1 MPFPPDKFF
10 LPGLEEESNEA
21 GEEVGGREEDEDKK
35 EEARLADL
43 EEIAAACLKE
53 YYLRKEGIVP
63 DWLND

>member
-1 MPFPPDKFF
+1 
-10 LPGLEEESNEA
+10 ESNEV